1 MPSTYAH
8 YRLGQE
14 VLGQLLGGIRTTI
27 NSYKQLYD
35 IGLHGPDILF
45 YYKPLWSCPVNK
57 QGYDM
62 HGRSGREFFENA
74 AKVISR
80 LDARDERAALAYVYG
95 FCCHFALDVSCHEY
109 IDEKIAA
116 SGVSH
121 TEIEVEFDRSLMIK
135 DGFNP
140 LTHSLTDHIIPTH
153 ENADIIRKFYDN
165 LTTDEVIQALDGMIK
180 YNKLLIAPSHL
191 KRYLIYALLGITGN
205 YKEMHGLLVNYKANP
220 QCTDSTEKLYKL
232 YDNAVRLAVRLIGEF
247 RDSAS
252 GALPFNKIYDYT
264 FGGKYVQAAEG
275 NVGENVVMMDRKAI

>member
-14 VLGQLLGGIRTTI
+14 VLGQLPGGIRTTI

>member
-14 VLGQLLGGIRTTI
+14 VLGQLPGGIRTTI

-95 FCCHFALDVSCHEY
+95 FCCHFALDVSCHGY

-140 LTHSLTDHIIPTH
+140 LTHSLTDHIIPIH
-153 ENADIIRKFYDN
+153 ENADIIRRFYDN
-165 LTTDEVIQALDGMIK
+165 LTTDEVVQALDGMIK

-191 KRYLIYALLGITGN
+191 KRYMIYALLGITGN
-205 YKEMHGLLVNYKANP
+205 YKEMHGLLVNYRANP
-220 QCTDSTEKLYKL
+220 QCADSTEKLYKF
-232 YDNAVRLAVRLIGEF
+232 YDNAVRLAVRLISEF

-264 FGGKYVQAAEG
+264 FGGKYVQGAEG
-275 NVGENVVMMDRKAI
+275 NVGENVVMIDRKAI

>member
-14 VLGQLLGGIRTTI
+14 VLGQLRGGIRTTI

-80 LDARDERAALAYVYG
+80 LDARDERATLAYVYG

-205 YKEMHGLLVNYKANP
+205 YKEMHGVLVNYKANP
-220 QCTDSTEKLYKL
+220 QCADSTEKLYKL

-264 FGGKYVQAAEG
+264 FGGKYVQDAEG

>member
-1 MPSTYAH
+1 
-8 YRLGQE
+8 
-14 VLGQLLGGIRTTI
+14 
-27 NSYKQLYD
+27 
-35 IGLHGPDILF
+35 
-45 YYKPLWSCPVNK
+45 
-57 QGYDM
+57 M

-80 LDARDERAALAYVYG
+80 LDARDERAVLAYVYG
-95 FCCHFALDVSCHEY
+95 FCCHF
-109 IDEKIAA
+109 
-116 SGVSH
+116 
-121 TEIEVEFDRSLMIK
+121 
-135 DGFNP
+135 
-140 LTHSLTDHIIPTH
+140 
-153 ENADIIRKFYDN
+153 
-165 LTTDEVIQALDGMIK
+165 ALDGMIK

-220 QCTDSTEKLYKL
+220 QCADSTEKLYKL

-264 FGGKYVQAAEG
+264 FGGKYVQDAEG

>member
-1 MPSTYAH
+1 
-8 YRLGQE
+8 
-14 VLGQLLGGIRTTI
+14 
-27 NSYKQLYD
+27 
-35 IGLHGPDILF
+35 
-45 YYKPLWSCPVNK
+45 
-57 QGYDM
+57 M

-140 LTHSLTDHIIPTH
+140 LTHSLTEHIIPTH

-165 LTTDEVIQALDGMIK
+165 LTTDEVIKALDGMIK

-205 YKEMHGLLVNYKANP
+205 YKEMHGVLVNYKANP
-220 QCTDSTEKLYKL
+220 QCADSTEKLYKL

-264 FGGKYVQAAEG
+264 FGGKYVQDAEG